1 MQSNRAISPMISTSR
16 VEKPSG
22 LSVPALKCRSTRF
35 SNAYNSDSPA
45 DFTFSSRCKNV
56 SVSSWICFV
65 IVSLVGFKR
74 PIRGFGLIVFFS
86 MADLIATIG
95 EHRMPFSGYFTFDAV
110 EGLLVN
116 FD

>member
-1 MQSNRAISPMISTSR
+1 MQSNRAISSMINTSR

-22 LSVPALKCRSTRF
+22 LNVPALKCRLTRF

-65 IVSLVGFKR
+65 IVSLVGGLWFSNYLFYRNLQRLKKSIYSAR
-74 PIRGFGLIVFFS
+74 LPIK
-86 MADLIATIG
+86 
-95 EHRMPFSGYFTFDAV
+95 E
-110 EGLLVN
+110 
-116 FD
+116 